1 MKSNIEELA
10 GTVVNKAAG
19 EMEATAAV
27 ETSESSEPAVDTT
40 ATTAATT
47 TASAAATATAAATT
61 TAETAAI
68 ATTATAA
75 ATAATATAAA
85 TTTAETAA
93 TTAAA
98 TTAAATTAAAT
109 AATATATSA
118 TSATSATA
126 TLATAAAT
134 DYYSE
139 GKRYNSFVGYY
150 RRRYGERVQK
160 LVLDAGFSCP
170 NRDGTVGWGG
180 CSYCDNAAFHPGYS
194 TPGKALLA
202 QIEEGIEFQRVRYPR
217 VRHYLG
223 YFQAYSNTYGT
234 LERLRRAYEEV
245 LSHPEVVGIVIGT
258 RPDCVDEEK
267 LDYLSGLAGGRVLK
281 GWRRTFG
288 GSGIDGGWANERS
301 ADSGSG
307 ANGWRADDRSTND
320 RSTNDRSTNDRSTNS
335 ISANSISANGRS
347 TNGGSIDDRSTN
359 NGSADGGLPE
369 GKTIDAPI
377 VVVEYGIESCYDAT
391 LRRINRGHD
400 FERARRAVEMT
411 AERGLDTGAHFILG
425 LPGETREMLLDQC
438 DAISSLPLRSVKFHQ
453 LQIVKGTAMEKEYA
467 ADPSAFYRPGL
478 DEYLDFV
485 IDILE
490 RLRPDLYIERV
501 AGEVPPRFVN
511 DTPWGLVRN
520 FEILRMLDRRME
532 ERGARQGRLFPK

>member
-10 GTVVNKAAG
+10 GTVVNKATG

-40 ATTAATT
+40 ATTAAT
-47 TASAAATATAAATT
+47 AIAAAT
-61 TAETAAI
+61 
-68 ATTATAA
+68 
-75 ATAATATAAA
+75 TAAA

-93 TTAAA
+93 TA
-98 TTAAATTAAAT
+98 TTAAATAAAT

-118 TSATSATA
+118 TSATA
-126 TLATAAAT
+126 TLVTAAAT
-134 DYYSE
+134 DYYSN

-202 QIEEGIEFQRVRYPR
+202 QIDEGIEFQRGRYPR

-234 LERLRRAYEEV
+234 LERLQRAYEEV

-288 GSGIDGGWANERS
+288 GSGIDDGWANERS

-307 ANGWRADDRSTND
+307 ANGWRA
-320 RSTNDRSTNDRSTNS
+320 
-335 ISANSISANGRS
+335 
-347 TNGGSIDDRSTN
+347 DDRSTN

-400 FERARRAVEMT
+400 FECARRAVEMT

>member
-47 TASAAATATAAATT
+47 
-61 TAETAAI
+61 AAI
-68 ATTATAA
+68 A
-75 ATAATATAAA
+75 
-85 TTTAETAA
+85 
-93 TTAAA
+93 
-98 TTAAATTAAAT
+98 TAAATTAAAT
-109 AATATATSA
+109 AATAIAAATTAAAATAAATAATATA
-118 TSATSATA
+118 TAATATAA

-134 DYYSE
+134 DYYPE

-320 RSTNDRSTNDRSTNS
+320 RSTN
-335 ISANSISANGRS
+335 
-347 TNGGSIDDRSTN
+347 

-400 FERARRAVEMT
+400 FECARRAVEMT